1 MQTSLACTTVEQD
14 TGKTNINYTNYTNYT
29 NNYKLPNRCENHKME
44 MGTPSASFG
53 LASLPSGKPHVVA
66 LPKAWRGLKIDVFLN
81 SGKPFQQLYKI
92 KLGIIKQDGTTQSVL
107 AHLGSPNE
115 YVWRGVDEPDRQTY
129 HWLQVGRLINEL
141 DNQVPYYK
149 ISKCVL
155 PNKAATTELVV
166 SYIPATNTAIIVREG
181 EIFDYQID
189 DPVTEKQR
197 SGRIVATKY
206 VGQRGQKKVSLKEL
220 GI

>member
-14 TGKTNINYTNYTNYT
+14 TGKTNINYTNYINYT
-29 NNYKLPNRCENHKME
+29 NNNKLHNRCEDHKEE

-66 LPKAWRGLKIDVFLN
+66 LPGDWRGLKIDVFLN
-81 SGKPFQQLYKI
+81 PGKPFQQLYKI

-107 AHLGSPNE
+107 ASLGSPNE
-115 YVWRGVDEPDRQTY
+115 YVWRGVDAQQRQTFHY
-129 HWLQVGRLINEL
+129 QQVEQLINEL
-141 DNQVPYYK
+141 DSHVAYYK
-149 ISKCVL
+149 ISKCAM
-155 PNKAATTELVV
+155 PYKTGTTDLVV
-166 SYIPATNTAIIVREG
+166 SWIPATSTVIIIREG
-181 EIFDYQID
+181 EIFDYQVD
-189 DPVTEKQR
+189 DEPTAKQKK
-197 SGRIVATKY
+197 GRIVATKY